1 VERSKIVFETEKRTK
16 KKWGKW
22 IRRNQLKVEIKR
34 KDQIGSKL
42 VMQWEEK
49 NKGEV

>member
-1 VERSKIVFETEKRTK
+1 LKQRGEQ

-49 NKGEV
+49 TKEKRETNESGSS